1 MNLKKKFPNRE
12 IDGDFKKM
20 PIQGKGK
27 YRAQKMQEGSNPDG
41 NSTQTHVD
49 VVIIVAN
56 YKIFL
61 GSLAKKS
68 KKFLRFLSTIFKN
81 LAKSCEPCQE

>member
-1 MNLKKKFPNRE
+1 
-12 IDGDFKKM
+12 M
-20 PIQGKGK
+20 PIRGKGK

-56 YKIFL
+56 YNIFL
-61 GSLAKKS
+61 GSLAKILDSLGFLAKNS
-68 KKFLRFLSTIFKN
+68 KNFLGFLSTILKN